1 MEVFQIESKKL
12 PIDYEN
18 DRIILVLLSHINEK
32 SSSQQK
38 RYMNLLNRYEDNEVY
53 QKDII
58 EKLVTAG
65 YMNTVDLEP
74 DKPKQCQKTGAIIK
88 HEVRYE
94 TSKSGIKALKNGR
107 FVSEYNSIMWK
118 RVGSGLQWGLTLVS
132 IVGGILGIYAKCES
146 TSAITPPTI
155 NETINTTDS
164 TIIKP
169 STKAIS
175 VIQCDSSP
183 IQSGRLK
190 YIHSD
195 KNKQS
200 NLKAIDAAKIHP
212 IIE

>member
-65 YMNTVDLEP
+65 YINTIDSEP

-132 IVGGILGIYAKCES
+132 IVGGILAF
-146 TSAITPPTI
+146 A
-155 NETINTTDS
+155 
-164 TIIKP
+164 
-169 STKAIS
+169 
-175 VIQCDSSP
+175 
-183 IQSGRLK
+183 
-190 YIHSD
+190 
-195 KNKQS
+195 
-200 NLKAIDAAKIHP
+200 
-212 IIE
+212 